1 MGKLESVSQSRHKRL
16 MTGDIQSIGI
26 LGAGAWGTALAC
38 NARRAGRDVT
48 LWAHEQGV
56 VDAINSDG
64 VNPVF
69 LPDVPLEP
77 GIRATSD
84 MTETIDAD
92 AVLIVTPAQFLRS
105 VTDGLAGSWKEG
117 TPAVLC
123 SKGIENDTLK
133 MMNEVVA
140 ETLPTAPV
148 AVLSGPTFA
157 AEVARNQPAAA
168 TLAVADDGLQE
179 SLTAALTSPRFRL
192 YRSDDVI
199 GAEVG
204 GVVKNVLAIACGI
217 SEGRA
222 LGDNARAALI
232 TRGLAEIV
240 RLGRAKGGKAETFMG
255 LSGLGDLTL
264 TCNAMQSRNFSLGVE
279 LGKGASLQ
287 EILDSRVTVAEGVFS
302 AAAVTRL
309 ADTLDIDMPI
319 CRAVDAVL
327 NQSADITET
336 ISGLLAR
343 PVTVELP

>member
-1 MGKLESVSQSRHKRL
+1 MS
-16 MTGDIQSIGI
+16 TPIQKVGV

-48 LWAHEQGV
+48 LWAHEADV
-56 VDAINSDG
+56 VDAINADG
-64 VNPVF
+64 MNPVF
-69 LPDVPLEP
+69 LPDIPLEP
-77 GIRATSD
+77 GIRATTD
-84 MTETIDAD
+84 MGEAIDAD

-105 VTDGLAGSWKEG
+105 VTDGLAGSWRDG
-117 TPAVLC
+117 VPAVLC

-140 ETLPTAPV
+140 ETLPAAPV

-157 AEVARNQPAAA
+157 AEVARDQPAAA
-168 TLAVADDGLQE
+168 TLAIADEALQE
-179 SLTAALTSPRFRL
+179 SLTDALTSPRFRL

-279 LGKGASLQ
+279 LGKGTSLQ
-287 EILDSRVTVAEGVFS
+287 EILESRVTVAEGVFS
-302 AAAVTRL
+302 AAAVARL

-319 CRAVDAVL
+319 CRAVDAVI
-327 NQSADITET
+327 NHQADITET

-343 PVTVELP
+343 RVTVELP